1 MKRLPINFDE
11 VQKAMEDTEREAFE
25 YFLDLSSGEVVVIAD
40 DIMETAREI
49 LGEAYDDDVDQYD
62 DVEIERE
69 PDVPSWMEDEVELA
83 LEIFL
88 DNEGNYVRIPERRPD
103 SVFAAMRD
111 FVADIGQDD
120 LKARLS
126 AALDGK
132 GAFRKFKDALGPH
145 PKERKR
151 WYGFSAQKA
160 RQEIFDWL
168 ITIGIEPEQ
177 H

>member
-88 DNEGNYVRIPERRPD
+88 DKEGNYVRIPERSPD
-103 SVFAAMRD
+103 SVFAAMRA

-120 LKARLS
+120 LKTRLS

-132 GAFRKFKDALGPH
+132 GSFRKFKDVLGPH

-160 RQEIFDWL
+160 RQEILDWL
-168 ITIGIEPEQ
+168 RTIGIEPEQ
-177 H
+177 R